1 MKHAKSIWLKLIVMI
16 ELPNIFYQLYLEFQK
31 IKPVL
36 MELLHR
42 IELRLLETFNKFGE
56 FEMLLYLSR
65 QTSKGTANY
74 FE

>member
-1 MKHAKSIWLKLIVMI
+1 MI

-31 IKPVL
+31 IKPLL

>member
-31 IKPVL
+31 IKLVL

-42 IELRLLETFNKFGE
+42 VELLLRLLETLNKFGE

-65 QTSKGTANY
+65 QTR
-74 FE
+74 

>member
-16 ELPNIFYQLYLEFQK
+16 ELPNISYQLYLEFQK
-31 IKPVL
+31 IKLVL

-42 IELRLLETFNKFGE
+42 VELLLRLLETLNKFGE

-65 QTSKGTANY
+65 QTR
-74 FE
+74 

>member
-31 IKPVL
+31 IKLVL

-42 IELRLLETFNKFGE
+42 VELLLRLLETLNKFGE
-56 FEMLLYLSR
+56 FEMLLDLSR
-65 QTSKGTANY
+65 QTR
-74 FE
+74 

>member
-1 MKHAKSIWLKLIVMI
+1 MKHAKSIWLKLIVLI

-31 IKPVL
+31 IKLVL

-42 IELRLLETFNKFGE
+42 VELLLRLLETLNKFGE

-65 QTSKGTANY
+65 QTR
-74 FE
+74 

>member
-1 MKHAKSIWLKLIVMI
+1 MI

-31 IKPVL
+31 IKLVL

-42 IELRLLETFNKFGE
+42 VELLLRLLETLNKFGE

-65 QTSKGTANY
+65 QTR
-74 FE
+74 